1 MNCATC
7 FENDF
12 TEKFVK
18 LRSCPTFFG
27 FDYTEKFVKKMSH
40 CGVYMI
46 FWKISVKTTSLV
58 KSLLQN
64 WFHEIILKWYKT
76 LVHYVTPQCKCSTCL
91 LLSSF
96 HGKNSWVWILIVYCM
111 NCFGFVFTEKFVKS
125 RSLQQLALK

>member
-46 FWKISVKTTSLV
+46 F
-58 KSLLQN
+58 
-64 WFHEIILKWYKT
+64 
-76 LVHYVTPQCKCSTCL
+76 
-91 LLSSF
+91 
-96 HGKNSWVWILIVYCM
+96 
-111 NCFGFVFTEKFVKS
+111 
-125 RSLQQLALK
+125 